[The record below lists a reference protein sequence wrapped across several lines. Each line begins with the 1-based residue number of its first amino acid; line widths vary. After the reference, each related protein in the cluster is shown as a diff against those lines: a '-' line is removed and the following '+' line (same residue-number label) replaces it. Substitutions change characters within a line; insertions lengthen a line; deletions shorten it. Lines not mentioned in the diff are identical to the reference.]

1 MRKGGNGERSAQRAY
16 TGKRMTDRSAQENS
30 WRLSAQKR
38 RVKVGFAEL
47 RRELDQL
54 PGDAKDEYK
63 RDALKWLTESEYQAI
78 ACIDNRLA
86 MDRLRSEPR
95 PAPIGR

>member
-1 MRKGGNGERSAQRAY
+1 
-16 TGKRMTDRSAQENS
+16 MTAEN
-30 WRLSAQKR
+30 RHRYSAQKR

-54 PGDAKDEYK
+54 PGDARDEYK
-63 RDALKWLTESEYQAI
+63 AGALKWLTESEYQAI

-86 MDRLRSEPR
+86 MDRLNSERR
-95 PAPIGR
+95 PAPIGS